1 MRCPYCATANR
12 PNARFCRVCGQTLV
26 ADAAEP
32 TAPQTPAAGGGA
44 EATLEMPWPA
54 AERAAPA
61 ATAATPAEDGAAL
74 SVPSG
79 PAADAPATAEI
90 DPATLEFPTDFAG
103 ASALAVQENAAESH
117 TNTAPVPSAA
127 PADQH
132 EAIFAHDP
140 QTSDEAA
147 TRATAAAPSTDGEQA
162 TAAAVEGRSAA
173 EPPPAGIVPGTSDD
187 SLATPPS
194 ATTAALAAAPAA
206 TTAADSAPTDPM
218 DPLAALPAEPPA
230 ADDGNTELAG
240 DAADKPPSHAA
251 AAATDDTDAD
261 PLRDLAAGSSATA
274 TSLPLTAETG
284 ANTDSPP
291 STAAT
296 TAATLDNAPADESGP
311 ATTPSAAADE
321 LGTLVNPPAPDEDH
335 SNPFAPP
342 IQQTNPPAASANL
355 PAASANPFAP
365 PIQQTNPQSAIRN
378 PQSASAPLPPF
389 GEPETMADPPDS
401 SAPPPNAVAAELPSA
416 AVGSLSADAA
426 TSHLRED
433 DAPATAPP
441 VPGEAFPALQPGAL
455 VAGRYTIT
463 QVVQTGPQRQTYL
476 ATDGQGYLRC
486 WACGSREN
494 VQGELYCTNCGAQ
507 LTGRSYRLFETPPG
521 TPAGEIAPPLL
532 ENLHSGVAG
541 IFDNLTD
548 PANGRHYLVLEDV
561 GGKSLALALV
571 PPPGS
576 SDHPPT
582 PDHLLTWIGAA
593 TQTLAELHAA
603 RIVGCDFTPQ
613 ALGVLP
619 DDRLVLVDPSAC
631 RMAGTVGDERSPAA
645 EQQADVQRVAA
656 ILEQWLTSNNT
667 PPGATGDTAG
677 GRQSAVGSRQLA
689 VGAENAES
697 PTQHS
702 ALRSVAIP
710 QSAFRIPHSEQTIE
724 TILARGREGAYKT
737 AAELA
742 AVIHDLRAAD
752 QPPADLQLISGRA
765 TDVGAQRKLNEDSLF
780 ALETVTIETGR
791 SAPTALYIVA
801 DGMGGHE
808 SGEIASSIAV
818 RTIPAMLNSILD
830 ARMHGD
836 NGTPDQATL
845 DEAVREAILEAN
857 RRIAELGRQRQSDMG
872 TTVTMALVLGN
883 SVTVANVGDSR
894 TYLWRDGKLHQISE
908 DHSLVA
914 RLIAAG
920 QLTAEEGRHFERRN
934 EIYRA
939 LGDGH
944 LTPADVDVFHAHLRP
959 LDALVLC
966 SDGLWE
972 MVRDAD
978 IEQIMLDAPDPPA
991 ATQALIVAAN
1001 RAGGEDNITVIIAQT
1016 LTSSEDADA

>member
-1 MRCPYCATANR
+1 MRCPKCATDNR
-12 PNARFCRVCGQTLV
+12 PEARFCRVCGQPL
-26 ADAAEP
+26 AAV
-32 TAPQTPAAGGGA
+32 TAAPQTLDAGGGP
-44 EATLEMPWPA
+44 EPTLEMPWPVASLA
-54 AERAAPA
+54 AHGLVAPA
-61 ATAATPAEDGAAL
+61 WVEDDSPARSDPSAPTPSAPAPAESDPAAL
-74 SVPSG
+74 TF
-79 PAADAPATAEI
+79 PA
-90 DPATLEFPTDFAG
+90 DFAG
-103 ASALAVQENAAESH
+103 ASALAAQENATESH
-117 TNTAPVPSAA
+117 SDSASDSPAAVDQGAATLPSDLQ
-127 PADQH
+127 ADD
-132 EAIFAHDP
+132 EDA
-140 QTSDEAA
+140 TSLRTLPSNLQADDEAA
-147 TRATAAAPSTDGEQA
+147 TSPSAAHSPTDEPAPA
-162 TAAAVEGRSAA
+162 PPLEGRSAA
-173 EPPPAGIVPGTSDD
+173 EPPPAGLVPGTSDE
-187 SLATPPS
+187 SLASPPS
-194 ATTAALAAAPAA
+194 TAPAA
-206 TTAADSAPTDPM
+206 PVADPTAPTADALSADSAAD
-218 DPLAALPAEPPA
+218 LAGAAPNADAASTALTGEAADNPATPSPADLPATDE
-230 ADDGNTELAG
+230 ADSDLT
-240 DAADKPPSHAA
+240 
-251 AAATDDTDAD
+251 
-261 PLRDLAAGSSATA
+261 RDLPGGDSRMTA
-274 TSLPLTAETG
+274 TNLPLTAETG
-284 ANTDSPP
+284 DSTTGPLP
-291 STAAT
+291 TADSGT
-296 TAATLDNAPADESGP
+296 PTAP
-311 ATTPSAAADE
+311 AADE
-321 LGTLVNPPAPDEDH
+321 PTAAPLDHPAADEPTAAPLDH
-335 SNPFAPP
+335 PAADETGSATTQPAESDETSNP
-342 IQQTNPPAASANL
+342 QAATV
-355 PAASANPFAP
+355 P
-365 PIQQTNPQSAIRN
+365 
-378 PQSASAPLPPF
+378 PLPPF
-389 GEPETMADPPDS
+389 GEPETVADPPDS
-401 SAPPPNAVAAELPSA
+401 VAPSSLAVADAPPVEAGN
-416 AVGSLSADAA
+416 LSAEAA

-433 DAPATAPP
+433 DAPAVAAP
-441 VPGEAFPALQPGAL
+441 VPGEAFPALQPGTV

-463 QVVQTGPQRQTYL
+463 QVLQTGPQRQTYL

-486 WACGSREN
+486 WACGSRDN
-494 VQGELYCTNCGAQ
+494 IQGELYCTNCGAQ

-541 IFDNLTD
+541 VFDSLTD

-561 GGKSLALALV
+561 GGKSLALALA
-571 PPPGS
+571 
-576 SDHPPT
+576 PPT
-582 PDHLLTWIGAA
+582 GSADSPPTAAHLLAWIAAA

-631 RMAGTVGDERSPAA
+631 RMAGEAGDDRSAGA

-656 ILEQWLTSNNT
+656 TLEQWLTATAPAGSGDDNT
-667 PPGATGDTAG
+667 ASLTPAVTLSAGHRPPHT
-677 GRQSAVGSRQLA
+677 
-689 VGAENAES
+689 EE
-697 PTQHS
+697 
-702 ALRSVAIP
+702 
-710 QSAFRIPHSEQTIE
+710 TIH
-724 TILARGREGAYKT
+724 TILARGREGTYKT

-742 AVIHDLRAAD
+742 AAIHDLLVAD

-765 TDVGAQRKLNEDSLF
+765 TDVGVQRKLNEDSLF
-780 ALETVTIETGR
+780 ALETVTIETSR
-791 SAPTALYIVA
+791 STPTALYIVA

-818 RTIPAMLNSILD
+818 RTIPAMLNTILD
-830 ARMHGD
+830 SRVHGD
-836 NGTPDQATL
+836 SGTPDQDTL

-857 RRIAELGRQRQSDMG
+857 RRITELGRQRQSDMG

-991 ATQALIVAAN
+991 ATQALIAAAN
-1001 RAGGEDNITVIIAQT
+1001 KAGGEDNITVIIAQT